1 MIAKINPTCFTS
13 NQARKNFIEFKEVF
27 SWENSLE
34 EQFIQPVANA
44 IHSTNADLVFDKMK
58 DILVT
63 SGTVPSTH
71 WGVDPV
77 SYDLK
82 FDVFD
87 KEEFESFDSNQ
98 MKRKLD

>member
-58 DILVT
+58 DILVLVEQYHQNT
-63 SGTVPSTH
+63 GE
-71 WGVDPV
+71 WICF
-77 SYDLK
+77 L
-82 FDVFD
+82 
-87 KEEFESFDSNQ
+87 
-98 MKRKLD
+98 